1 MFIADSG
8 ECFMPTSRPH
18 IPAVVRTCVLLSA
31 LIFSLA
37 ACKSGRSGLPETT
50 NRIGITMVAIP
61 AGSFTMG
68 EASASDQTGQKN
80 SAFPAHTVT
89 VKAFQIAKTEVT
101 VGQYRKFLAALGREG
116 LRQQQDTDFLKF
128 NSFGDDAPVVQL
140 SPKNVREFIE
150 WLNSVDGGGYR
161 LPTEAEWEYACHAG
175 GNDTYCGGND
185 IDSLG
190 WHAGNSG
197 RKTHSVAQKKPNAFG
212 LYDMS
217 GNAEEWVEDCWHYNY
232 NDAPTDGSAWE
243 PDDGKCK
250 FLVVRGG
257 YWSALAGASRA
268 TRRDYKST
276 WPHFYHPDTGIR
288 LARTR

>member
-1 MFIADSG
+1 
-8 ECFMPTSRPH
+8 MPTSKPY
-18 IPAVVRTCVLLSA
+18 IPAIVRACVLLSA
-31 LIFSLA
+31 LIFSVV
-37 ACKSGRSGLPETT
+37 ACKSGKSVLPETT
-50 NRIGITMVAIP
+50 NSIGITMVAIP

-68 EASASDQTGQKN
+68 EASVSDHTGQWNK
-80 SAFPAHTVT
+80 AFPAHTVT
-89 VKAFQIAKTEVT
+89 VPAFQIAKTEVT
-101 VGQYRKFLAALGREG
+101 VGQYKTFLAALGREG
-116 LRQQQDTDFLKF
+116 LRQLQETDYLKY

-140 SPKNVREFIE
+140 SPKNVRDFIE

-197 RKTHSVAQKKPNAFG
+197 RKTHPVAQKKPNAFG

-217 GNAEEWVEDCWHYNY
+217 GNAMEWVEDCWHSDYNE
-232 NDAPTDGSAWE
+232 APTDGSAWSSSGLE
-243 PDDGKCK
+243 CK
-250 FLVVRGG
+250 FRVVRGG
-257 YWSALAGASRA
+257 DWSALAGASSA
-268 TRRDYKST
+268 TYREEKST
-276 WPHFYHPDTGIR
+276 WGYFYYHDTGIR